1 MKRFLSRKGTLTS
14 TLLLALGVSSFT
26 ISSAVAGGDIGGNC
40 CADLEERVAELEA
53 TTVRKGNRKVS
64 LTLYGQVNK
73 GIMHWDDGEVK
84 DSFVVDNINSS
95 SRFGFY
101 GSAKIRPGWSA
112 GYRVEMEFDDDES
125 SVVTNTGNDDGNG
138 ENGLLDLRK
147 SFWWIKSDRYGTLSL
162 GQRYHASGDTKAA
175 DLSGTRVIATAAV
188 SYVGGGFFFRNTAG
202 AATGINFGTV
212 ATDLVLTRGDV
223 VRYDSPTLAG
233 FTVSTSWG
241 EDDIG
246 DVALYYSGKH
256 RNYEIAAAV
265 GYADSTDGAAEWDQ
279 WTGSFGI
286 KHVPTGLNIHVAGGD
301 RSTTGNAFDEQFF
314 YAKAGI
320 TRKWNSHGDTSIS
333 FDYYYGDEIA
343 SANSHSRHWGVQ
355 FVQNI
360 DAAAMELYSMYSHN
374 EYDDANANYQDID
387 IFMSGAR
394 IKF

>member
-1 MKRFLSRKGTLTS
+1 MKKVLSKRGIAAS
-14 TLLLALGVSSFT
+14 TLFLALGVSSFPLT
-26 ISSAVAGGDIGGNC
+26 SAVAGGDIGGNC
-40 CADLEERVAELEA
+40 CTDLEERVAELEA

-73 GIMHWDDGEVK
+73 ALMHWDDGEVK
-84 DSFVVDNINSS
+84 DAFVVDNINSS

-125 SVVTNTGNDDGNG
+125 SVVNNSGNDDGNG

-162 GQRYHASGDTKAA
+162 GQRYHATGDTVAA
-175 DLSGTRVIATAAV
+175 DLSGTTVIATAAV
-188 SYVGGGFFFRNTAG
+188 GDVGGGFQFRNAAG
-202 AATGINFGTV
+202 ALSGITFGNVTS
-212 ATDLVLTRGDV
+212 DLVLARGDV
-223 VRYDSPTLAG
+223 VRYDSPTIAG
-233 FTVSTSWG
+233 FTLAAAWG

-256 RNYEIAAAV
+256 RNYAIAAAV
-265 GYADSTDGAAEWDQ
+265 GYADSTDGAAAFDQ

-286 KHVPTGLNIHVAGGD
+286 KHMPSGLNLHFAAGD
-301 RSTTGNAFDEQFF
+301 RDTTGNAFDEQF
-314 YAKAGI
+314 YYVKGGL

-333 FDYYYGDEIA
+333 VDYYYGDEIN
-343 SANSHSRHWGVQ
+343 SANSTFKHWGVQ

-360 DAAAMELYSMYSHN
+360 DAAAMELYSSYSHN
-374 EYDDANANYQDID
+374 EYDDANATYQDID
-387 IFMSGAR
+387 IFMTGAR